1 MIDTLKKLY
10 NGQAIDVADEEYTVP
25 DMDWTK
31 GLSNKDKDDLSGAV
45 ERLLAKLE
53 RYGTVAVE
61 RTTKKETVGEEKRDV
76 QIRRYELYEDA
87 PYPPSTVGTEATLIP
102 IEKSFVELSEKVQN
116 LSENIQS
123 AEVSVDSFSGDLEKV
138 TKLSDQVQK
147 TTFRSTVPRS
157 QTREG
162 IKQADGLAQKL
173 VDAGIDGS
181 IRKWAETSGVQIS
194 KSIDETETRTGQ
206 PWKSSMGGFTE
217 LTGVLVSDNI
227 DYYILGGGASENQL
241 LVINNSQ
248 GEDLSK
254 VSDAYSQALPGEK
267 GREIR
272 KQRLPILIVDH
283 SETGDEPNIPQEV
296 VEEIESEF
304 GVVFFLKNWYSPLK
318 RRKKMGRLSGWNVF
332 SLSSDLSNL
341 PELSEQIT
349 KVSYMT
355 THS

>member
-1 MIDTLKKLY
+1 M
-10 NGQAIDVADEEYTVP
+10 
-25 DMDWTK
+25 
-31 GLSNKDKDDLSGAV
+31 
-45 ERLLAKLE
+45 
-53 RYGTVAVE
+53 
-61 RTTKKETVGEEKRDV
+61 
-76 QIRRYELYEDA
+76 
-87 PYPPSTVGTEATLIP
+87 
-102 IEKSFVELSEKVQN
+102 
-116 LSENIQS
+116 
-123 AEVSVDSFSGDLEKV
+123 SVDSFSGDLEKV

-194 KSIDETETRTGQ
+194 KNIDETETRTGQ
-206 PWKSSMGGFTE
+206 PWKSSLDEFTE

-248 GEDLSK
+248 REDLSK

-341 PELSEQIT
+341 PKLSEQMT